1 MSFIRKATRSVGARP
16 SCPIFELW
24 RPENRTVGSRT
35 CRDYCECRCC
45 DYRISTLSNDAQ
57 SNAAFCPCLSIK
69 ILSKPGIVCAPLD
82 FYSGRRS
89 CEALDFAMHMVA
101 EPNTEPPAPLDCQL
115 ILDLEAAIA
124 RTQKN
129 CFPCIFY
136 LRSVQDDHVINHT
149 QIASAYVINK
159 HASAR
164 FDRGLDDS
172 S

>member
-1 MSFIRKATRSVGARP
+1 MLKAMQPFVRVCP
-16 SCPIFELW
+16 SRFLA
-24 RPENRTVGSRT
+24 NRV
-35 CRDYCECRCC
+35 
-45 DYRISTLSNDAQ
+45 
-57 SNAAFCPCLSIK
+57 F
-69 ILSKPGIVCAPLD
+69 VCAPLD

-89 CEALDFAMHMVA
+89 CEALDFAVHMVA
-101 EPNTEPPAPLDCQL
+101 EPDTELPAPLDSQL

-129 CFPCIFY
+129 CSPWLFY